1 MIDTKFLK
9 ENYFFH
15 HHNAE
20 TETEFYFC
28 TCGKKITKKN
38 NKAKDDE
45 VRIEIESNPYQDIDI
60 MDRFEGAV
68 NVICPKCKE
77 DYSKRKNIQRIKE
90 TNSYFYGYFD
100 FKIEGDRITLYK
112 NKIKSS
118 CTDNSRYVKFKD
130 VISYISVDSKTKKLY
145 HKDYS
150 SKKEKEFNLDELVK
164 VMKDFYLGS
173 DNVELSVIDRIINV
187 HLFLSELARLVV
199 DSENMDIIEG
209 LMSQMIGKPGIDVL
223 MKLNTIFFGIIC
235 YSNLSTIA
243 LTKGT
248 VFLYDMMHNCKL
260 PNPNILS
267 DEGVTSPLKIFN
279 FLVTLENEE
288 TQKEIESEKNESSGF
303 VYKSKDGKMLK
314 NLNFDL
320 EKWGFN
326 RESSVQISDGKI
338 NVREDLKNKTVSKY
352 IFNKIEKFEDYKKLI
367 RFTKFISYEDLISL
381 VMKYEVEYIIN
392 LFNLVE
398 FRDDINMYSLRQIIP
413 LTLDYLRKKPSS
425 ISSVYNLLNMTRDS
439 SLANQVELKEVDE
452 DEDEVLEQSLNYS
465 LLRNFSF
472 YEYDD
477 SVRMIQEL
485 KWDRTREFDKIKK
498 MSELKTYHDK
508 LVAHYNMLSDREK
521 NEKFIKFAEK
531 FKYLENYEKPI
542 KIKLLSMPSMVLEY
556 AKEMKNCAGSYVTRI
571 SQGKYLLLMIYDKTQ
586 EKVAE
591 EHTKF
596 MMGLNVTQ
604 AGLEFEQFKAP
615 CNESASNRQKKLIM
629 EYLEDKDISYR
640 EVRDLKISDDE
651 RGNLGNIN
659 FINVL

>member
-20 TETEFYFC
+20 TDVEFYFC
-28 TCGKKITKKN
+28 TCGKKINKKN
-38 NKAKDDE
+38 NEAKEDE
-45 VRIEIESNPYQDIDI
+45 IRLEVEKNPYKDVDI
-60 MDRFEGAV
+60 MERFEGAV
-68 NVICPKCKE
+68 NVICPKCKA
-77 DYSKRKNIQRIKE
+77 DYSKRKNIEKIKE

-100 FKIEGDRITLYK
+100 FKIEDKRITLYK

-118 CTDNSRYVKFKD
+118 STDKSKYVRFKELS
-130 VISYISVDSKTKKLY
+130 SYVSVDSETKKLY
-145 HKDYS
+145 FKDYH
-150 SKKEKEFNLDELVK
+150 SKKEREFNLDELIK
-164 VMKDFYLGS
+164 VLKEFYLGT
-173 DNVELSVIDRIINV
+173 DNIELSVIDKIINV

-248 VFLYDMMHNCKL
+248 VFLYDMMYNCKL

-288 TQKEIESEKNESSGF
+288 TQKEIDSEKNEDSGF
-303 VYKSKDGKMLK
+303 VYKSKDGKRLK
-314 NLNFDL
+314 NLKFDL
-320 EKWGFN
+320 EKWGFA
-326 RESSVQISDGKI
+326 RESNVQITEGKI

-352 IFNKIEKFEDYKKLI
+352 IFNKIDKFEDYKKLI
-367 RFTKFISYEDLISL
+367 RFTKFISYEDLITL
-381 VMKYEVEYIIN
+381 VMKYDIQYIIK
-392 LFNLVE
+392 LFNLIE
-398 FRDDINMYSLRQIIP
+398 FRDDINMYRLKQIIP
-413 LTLDYLRKKPSS
+413 LTLDFLRKRPQMQSS
-425 ISSVYNLLNMTRDS
+425 LYGTLMRDS
-439 SLANQVELKEVDE
+439 SLSNQLEL
-452 DEDEVLEQSLNYS
+452 EDEVDTPTEKLDYS
-465 LLRNFSF
+465 LLSNFSF

-477 SVRMIQEL
+477 SVRMIEEL
-485 KWDRTREFDKIKK
+485 KWDRTKEFDKLKK
-498 MSELKTYHDK
+498 IEELKEYHDK

-531 FKYLENYEKPI
+531 FKYLEEYDESV
-542 KIKLLSMPSMVLEY
+542 KIKLLSMPTMVLDA

-571 SQGKYLLLMIYDKTQ
+571 SQGKYLLLMVYDKTK
-586 EKVAE
+586 EKSTD
-591 EHTKF
+591 EHGKF

-604 AGLEFEQFKAP
+604 AGLEFEQFKAS
-615 CNESASNRQKKLIM
+615 CNEPSSNRQKRLIM
-629 EYLEDKDISYR
+629 DYLEEKDISYR
-640 EVRDLKISDDE
+640 EVRDLKITDEE
-651 RGNLGNIN
+651 RGEGRSYDFEDLY
-659 FINVL
+659 